1 MPEFRRPESILVIVY
16 TDDLQVLL
24 LKRVAP
30 FEFWQSVT
38 GSLQAG
44 ESPAAAA
51 ERELLEETGL
61 SADGRLIETG
71 ISRTFTIDPRWRD
84 RFAPG
89 ITENLEHEFHYRL
102 PMPVDIVI
110 NSEEHS
116 EYQWVPDDQA
126 TELVWSWT
134 NREALERLRI
144 ELV

>member
-1 MPEFRRPESILVIVY
+1 M
-16 TDDLQVLL
+16 
-24 LKRVAP
+24 
-30 FEFWQSVT
+30 T

-126 TELVWSWT
+126 TELAWSWT